1 MCYGWEP
8 DDIIQIISDLRE
20 SEESKSLEIIERALE
35 KTAIQ
40 LGEKYRS
47 EDYPHISLQNVVQR
61 LFTEEN
67 AHGSRVIDTKD
78 EIVMRTEKCR
88 IFEVFKELNGT
99 DIGYRYKCRQDYFMV
114 KGYDRSIRLEIE
126 KCLMRG
132 DNCCLHHFIQ
142 TNSDA
147 HDR

>member
-20 SEESKSLEIIERALE
+20 SEENKSLEIIERALE

-47 EDYPHISLQNVVQR
+47 EDFPHISLQNLVQR

-67 AHGSRVIDTKD
+67 ANDSRVIDT
-78 EIVMRTEKCR
+78 
-88 IFEVFKELNGT
+88 
-99 DIGYRYKCRQDYFMV
+99 
-114 KGYDRSIRLEIE
+114 
-126 KCLMRG
+126 
-132 DNCCLHHFIQ
+132 
-142 TNSDA
+142 
-147 HDR
+147 